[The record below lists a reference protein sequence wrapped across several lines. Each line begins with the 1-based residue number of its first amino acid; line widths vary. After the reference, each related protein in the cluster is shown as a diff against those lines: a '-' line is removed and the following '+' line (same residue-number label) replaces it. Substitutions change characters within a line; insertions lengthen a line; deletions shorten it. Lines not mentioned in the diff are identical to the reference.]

1 MPSKNWEQIRAA
13 RAAADPGFD
22 EGYEHARVNFELA
35 QLVYDLR
42 TGAGLTQTELAR
54 RMATK
59 QPHVARLEGGSIS
72 PTIDLLRRLGDALG
86 VRLVLRAEGVATS
99 DAMEVRFSGPT
110 PDRADEVS
118 TFKSHVPSILRR
130 RQYERPVV
138 PDASR
143 SHLPNA
149 LARPCSVATSGSGPS
164 PTPASNRTA

>member
-22 EGYEHARVNFELA
+22 ERYEHARVNFELA

-86 VRLVLRAEGVATS
+86 VRLVLRAEGIATS

-118 TFKSHVPSILRR
+118 TFKSRVP
-130 RQYERPVV
+130 V
-138 PDASR
+138 D
-143 SHLPNA
+143 LPA
-149 LARPCSVATSGSGPS
+149 EAVRAPGRA
-164 PTPASNRTA
+164 